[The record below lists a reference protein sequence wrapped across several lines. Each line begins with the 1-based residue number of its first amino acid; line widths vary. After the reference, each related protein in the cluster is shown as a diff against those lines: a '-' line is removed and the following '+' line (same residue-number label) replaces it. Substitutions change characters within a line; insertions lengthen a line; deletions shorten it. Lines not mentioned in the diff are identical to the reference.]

1 MITVLRGGN
10 IGDEKYYFKPDDVTI
25 SSEFVKKELF
35 LKKGYMI
42 TPAVSSIDHIGKI
55 ALIDKDYSNVV
66 VGGFVLMLQPFFND
80 EVISKYFLYAFAAKH
95 HRENCRNITHKSG
108 QAFYNLSREK
118 LLNLPIPVPPLMEM
132 KRIVDKIEELLPY
145 INEYEI
151 INSAIVDLKEKF
163 PEQLKKSI
171 LQDAVQGKLVP
182 QDPSDEPAS
191 ILLERIRE
199 EKTRLIKEGKIKKDK
214 NESVIFRRDNSY
226 YEKSN
231 GVERCIDE
239 ELPFEIPDSWCW
251 ARLKQLGITQTGN
264 TPSKNHKEYFGDY
277 IPFIGPGN
285 ISEHGIISSDKGLT
299 RQGLEF
305 GRLVKA
311 GSILQVCIGGSI
323 GKAAINQVDVT
334 FNQQINSITPIA
346 CCKEYLFYVM
356 TAPYFIKI
364 IKERAGGTA
373 TPIINRGEWDNI
385 LIPLAPLKEQNKIVV
400 TVKSAINFLRF

>member
-1 MITVLRGGN
+1 MN
-10 IGDEKYYFKPDDVTI
+10 YDDC
-25 SSEFVKKELF
+25 L
-35 LKKGYMI
+35 Y
-42 TPAVSSIDHIGKI
+42 VSCKVPSK
-55 ALIDKDYSNVV
+55 ALICEGDILICARNGSRSLVGKCAIVDKNGMAFGAFMAKFSSRFNQYIKIFLDSPVFRCQLEGVKTETINQITQE
-66 VGGFVLMLQPFFND
+66 MLKNQLVP
-80 EVISKYFLYAFAAKH
+80 L
-95 HRENCRNITHKSG
+95 
-108 QAFYNLSREK
+108 
-118 LLNLPIPVPPLMEM
+118 PPLSEQE
-132 KRIVDKIEELLPY
+132 KIVAKIEELIPH
-145 INEYEI
+145 IDEYDTKESKI
-151 INSAIVDLKEKF
+151 SALNTAF

-171 LQDAVQGKLVP
+171 LQEAVQGKLVP
-182 QDPSDEPAS
+182 QDPTDEPAS
-191 ILLERIRE
+191 VLLERIRE
-199 EKTRLIKEGKIKKDK
+199 EKARLVKDGKIKKDK

-231 GVERCIDE
+231 GVERCINA

-285 ISEHGIISSDKGLT
+285 ISEHGIISSDKGLSL
-299 RQGLEF
+299 QGLEF

-346 CCKEYLFYVM
+346 CCKEYLFCAI

-385 LIPLAPLKEQNKIVV
+385 LIPLAPLKEQNKIVA
-400 TVKSAINFLRF
+400 TVKSATNFLRF